1 MYDLKKEPKK
11 PIIKRPSET
20 PAGKETDFAKR
31 KSSDKRKS
39 VESAQE
45 KSSVSLPADLACVA
59 MEKSL
64 TRPGSNTISPSEQ
77 VAKIINRLQEIEGAK
92 DEQQESIVLETP
104 EGKKDVESILTE
116 KEQIVTGTGDEIDT
130 IKSAKKQ
137 VQIIST
143 TDRSLTAAPTDTMS
157 DLTLD
162 DSKSSYGLTN
172 FSRESSNLTGKST
185 ENSLVDDASVFMENV
200 EKANDT
206 SAIKESTTIEKENNT
221 KDESKLE
228 NLKELKDT
236 KMERS
241 INRDFCF
248 SASNG
253 NANVSTI
260 WCNSM
265 QIFCLHVKYGR
276 VTVLHQNVIFQSK

>member
-241 INRDFCF
+241 IET
-248 SASNG
+248 SASQPQMG
-253 NANVSTI
+253 T
-260 WCNSM
+260 
-265 QIFCLHVKYGR
+265 Q
-276 VTVLHQNVIFQSK
+276 T